1 MIGISCYGKHAWGLP
16 ANFSC
21 FGTLIGSHFA
31 HERRIKS
38 PGELL
43 PRSRNEEKLGIG
55 SSGYLMWFILAAN
68 LLGLPA
74 ISVPVSVVY
83 LFRKNPI

>member
-1 MIGISCYGKHAWGLP
+1 MKGGSKVLE
-16 ANFSC
+16 NFY
-21 FGTLIGSHFA
+21 HV
-31 HERRIKS
+31 
-38 PGELL
+38 PG
-43 PRSRNEEKLGIG
+43 NEEKLGIG